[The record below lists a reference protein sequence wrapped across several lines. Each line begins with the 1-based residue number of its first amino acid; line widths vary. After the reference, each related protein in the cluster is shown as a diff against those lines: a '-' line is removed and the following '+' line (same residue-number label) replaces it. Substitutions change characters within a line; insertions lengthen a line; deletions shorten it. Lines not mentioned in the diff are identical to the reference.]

1 LEILRGEHHE
11 ENFLD
16 YHVPHGM
23 NFLDLSTVAH
33 FTLGVNRATVENRVH
48 NRDATN
54 KVPTVPSPL
63 TSLNVEHISDTQ
75 ESGIHVEQI
84 AEAEQV
90 LVERERVP
98 DYLSRATGGNA
109 IAIDSTI
116 DPLQKT
122 SQFYRL
128 SKRLIDVVLALFGL
142 VVLMPVILVIAVCIK
157 LDDGGSILYFRE
169 MVGKHGQKFF
179 MLKFRTMMHNADTYL
194 EAHPELMREYK
205 KSMKLKHDPRVT
217 RVGRF
222 LRKTYLD
229 ELPQLYNVLIGQMSL
244 VGPRAIPQREQA
256 FYGKYLQK
264 RLSVKPGLTGLWQIS
279 PNRYRCYEDRI
290 PLDMKYI
297 DTRSLITDIT
307 IIVKTIWVCF
317 VQTGV

>member
-1 LEILRGEHHE
+1 MDILRGEHHE

-16 YHVPHGM
+16 YPVSHDM
-23 NFLDLSTVAH
+23 NSIQLSIVAQ
-33 FTLGVNRATVENRVH
+33 FTLGLNQTTVENQVQ
-48 NRDATN
+48 NRNATN
-54 KVPTVPSPL
+54 KIPMVPSPL
-63 TSLNVEHISDTQ
+63 TLLSAEHITDTQ

-84 AEAEQV
+84 VEAELV
-90 LVERERVP
+90 LLERAP
-98 DYLSRATGGNA
+98 DYPSMATGSNA
-109 IAIDSTI
+109 NAIDSTI
-116 DPLQKT
+116 DPIQT
-122 SQFYRL
+122 ISPFYRL
-128 SKRLIDVVLALFGL
+128 SKRLIDIVLALFGL
-142 VVLMPVILVIAVCIK
+142 VVLMPVLLVIAICIK

-205 KSMKLKHDPRVT
+205 QSMKLKHDPRVT

-256 FYGKYLQK
+256 FYGKYLRK
-264 RLSVKPGLTGLWQIS
+264 RLSVQPGLTGLWQIS
-279 PNRYRCYEDRI
+279 SNRYRCYEDRI

>member
-1 LEILRGEHHE
+1 MDILRGERHE
-11 ENFLD
+11 EKVLD
-16 YHVPHGM
+16 YHVLHDM
-23 NFLDLSTVAH
+23 NSIHLSTVAH
-33 FTLGVNRATVENRVH
+33 LTLVVNQATVENQVQSGY
-48 NRDATN
+48 ATN
-54 KVPTVPSPL
+54 KIPTVPSAL
-63 TSLNVEHISDTQ
+63 TSLSVEHITATQ

-90 LVERERVP
+90 LVERERGT
-98 DYLSRATGGNA
+98 DHLSMATGSNA
-109 IAIDSTI
+109 VAMDSTM

-128 SKRLIDVVLALFGL
+128 SKRLIDIALALFGL
-142 VVLMPVILVIAVCIK
+142 VVLMPVLLAIAICIK

-179 MLKFRTMMHNADTYL
+179 MLKFRTMMHNADAYL

-205 KSMKLKHDPRVT
+205 QSMKLKQDPRVT

-256 FYGKYLQK
+256 FYGKHLQK
-264 RLSVKPGLTGLWQIS
+264 RLLVKPGLTGLWQIS